1 MEAVMIMNARKTF
14 AASLIFAFSILFSIM
29 ASDIAKRPFSTAAE
43 ISQNSDIKL
52 SPDEIYRSFLG
63 SHIKNDD
70 LPPGIYAWQSGV
82 TPEKLD
88 SYNSNIELDKDGA
101 DFEEAF
107 KNYRFPDE
115 KAPWIKLFVKQDRAM
130 SFTSRG
136 LIFKSS
142 DSVDDMELISNRI
155 LTKIRENHGIKMAD
169 DNGASAANIY
179 KAIYNA
185 VKQKMSISKP
195 REIKKDDIVLSV
207 ADIMINGARVGLYCE
222 TFLPGKFEQ
231 IRAAITIKTGGQICS
246 IMVFPLKK
254 TFFRN
259 GVSDFL
265 DRFSGLLISDVS
277 PENILLVTAAER
289 KNNMCADRFDFIKDI
304 HPILSVIKDSINS
317 SAPDKTEGTN
327 KKDGA
332 N

>member
-1 MEAVMIMNARKTF
+1 MNARRAF
-14 AASLIFAFSILFSIM
+14 AASLIFAVSIAFAIT
-29 ASDIAKRPFSTAAE
+29 ASGIANHPFSSGGG
-43 ISQNSDIKL
+43 IQQNRDIKL
-52 SPDEIYRSFLG
+52 SPDEIYRSLLG

-70 LPPGIYAWQSGV
+70 IPPGIYAWQSGV

-88 SYNSNIELDKDGA
+88 SYNSNLELDKDGA

-115 KAPWIKLFVKQDRAM
+115 KAPWIKFFVKQDRAM
-130 SFTSRG
+130 TFTSKG

-155 LTKIRENHGIKMAD
+155 LTRIRENHGIKMTD

-185 VKQKMSISKP
+185 VKQKMSISTP
-195 REIKKDDIVLSV
+195 REIKKDGISLSV
-207 ADIMINGARVGLYCE
+207 ADIKINGVRTGLYCE

-231 IRAAITIKTGGQICS
+231 VRAAFTVKSGGQICS
-246 IMVFPLKK
+246 AMVFPLKK

-259 GVSDFL
+259 GVSGFL
-265 DRFSGLLISDVS
+265 DRFNGLLISDVS
-277 PENILLVTAAER
+277 PENILLITAAER
-289 KNNMCADRFDFIKDI
+289 KNNMCADRFDFIRDI
-304 HPILSVIKDSINS
+304 HPILAVIKDSINS
-317 SAPDKTEGTN
+317 TVPDKTEGTN
-327 KKDGA
+327 KKEGV